1 MVALSKEKRLERKAT
16 MQKGTRDEIVK
27 VFEAELEEWARNLL
41 ESLMPEKRA
50 KSRTLTPA
58 TSLPS

>member
-1 MVALSKEKRLERKAT
+1 

-41 ESLMPEKRA
+41 EGLMPEKRA